1 MKRILLAL
9 NSIKVTQQ
17 THSEYFSLLLR
28 NTEDAPLDPEG
39 LPDLPFSTEQDFVHF
54 DKELEVDKR
63 ARLRMSLNNVNA
75 LCASGDRTLK
85 NHYAYETT
93 LRLQHMLV
101 QGGDT
106 PKERT
111 TRILRSILSSSV
123 AAEYSWCGAKG
134 KHKFSDLNICK
145 ILCILLNL
153 TTTFLYAGTLTY
165 RQNLEEAKATKKDIE
180 KAGMSWLRHA
190 AERAAAEKKSMG
202 RKDAT
207 PFTLD

>member
-1 MKRILLAL
+1 MERILLAL

-39 LPDLPFSTEQDFVHF
+39 LPDLPFSTVQDFVHF

-63 ARLRMSLNNVNA
+63 ARLRM
-75 LCASGDRTLK
+75 R
-85 NHYAYETT
+85 
-93 LRLQHMLV
+93 QHMLV

-145 ILCILLNL
+145 LLCS
-153 TTTFLYAGTLTY
+153 TLTY

-202 RKDAT
+202 RKDGT